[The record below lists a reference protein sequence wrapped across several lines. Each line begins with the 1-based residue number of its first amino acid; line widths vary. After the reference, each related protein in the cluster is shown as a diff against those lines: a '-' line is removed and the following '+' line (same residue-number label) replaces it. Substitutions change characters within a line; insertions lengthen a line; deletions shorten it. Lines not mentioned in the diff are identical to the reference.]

1 MRAGNQQANS
11 SPESGAPGPFPR
23 LCRSWVVFPRMNWS
37 PWAFAAEGPL
47 QRSVTIP
54 QPPTFRTRRGKLV
67 WMPIPAPTSPQRQLL
82 KSKPN
87 ETAKSHSG
95 RNRILQKRTSIFHRW
110 CRGSPHGSAV
120 RCQAYRVWGSLRSVR
135 WGAPTRT
142 GSVSERMVANC
153 GAGGDPE
160 SPRRQAKRAS
170 IAFPPSTIL
179 RGRPIGLKFSVAGS
193 TCRDRHIVANRSC
206 TVTGLSFTCCPSLEL
221 AP

>member
-95 RNRILQKRTSIFHRW
+95 RNRILPKRDI
-110 CRGSPHGSAV
+110 
-120 RCQAYRVWGSLRSVR
+120 QY
-135 WGAPTRT
+135 
-142 GSVSERMVANC
+142 
-153 GAGGDPE
+153 
-160 SPRRQAKRAS
+160 
-170 IAFPPSTIL
+170 
-179 RGRPIGLKFSVAGS
+179 
-193 TCRDRHIVANRSC
+193 
-206 TVTGLSFTCCPSLEL
+206 PSLVPWVTPWFSSAMSGVPGLGGAAICALGGIHEDWFRL
-221 AP
+221 GANGGQLWCGR